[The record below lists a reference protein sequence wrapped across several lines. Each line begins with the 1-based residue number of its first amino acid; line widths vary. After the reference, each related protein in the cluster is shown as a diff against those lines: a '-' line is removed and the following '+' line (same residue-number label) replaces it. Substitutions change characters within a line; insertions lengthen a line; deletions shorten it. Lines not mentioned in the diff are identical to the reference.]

1 MFCVVSRKYAG
12 EGPEVCS
19 LHLACAKQK
28 AMSRRIYFILLAGI
42 LSFAAIPAGAQ
53 DEPMNMPAPCTS
65 SVQSYL
71 WGPRFEVLMT
81 PEAVP
86 GIFKIDKYTG
96 DVWVLPN
103 SIGSSNK
110 LRKFTRE
117 TSFEDEIIEGQ
128 INYQLIVISTSK
140 AYLLNLNSG
149 VMWEY
154 SEELF
159 RTSRS
164 FRLMEERF

>member
-1 MFCVVSRKYAG
+1 
-12 EGPEVCS
+12 
-19 LHLACAKQK
+19 
-28 AMSRRIYFILLAGI
+28 
-42 LSFAAIPAGAQ
+42 
-53 DEPMNMPAPCTS
+53 
-65 SVQSYL
+65 
-71 WGPRFEVLMT
+71 MT

-117 TSFEDEIIEGQ
+117 TSFEDEVIEGQ

>member
-1 MFCVVSRKYAG
+1 
-12 EGPEVCS
+12 
-19 LHLACAKQK
+19 
-28 AMSRRIYFILLAGI
+28 MSRRILLILVAGI

-53 DEPMNMPAPCTS
+53 DEPMNMPAPCSPFIQS
-65 SVQSYL
+65 SL
-71 WGPRFEVLMT
+71 WGPRFEVLT
-81 PEAVP
+81 TQEAIP
-86 GIFKIDKYTG
+86 SIFKIDKYTG

-103 SIGSSNK
+103 SVGTSNK

-117 TSFEDEIIEGQ
+117 ATFEDEVVEGQ
-128 INYQLIVISTSK
+128 INYQLVVVSSSK

-164 FRLMEERF
+164 FRLLEERF

>member
-1 MFCVVSRKYAG
+1 MITDSAASGAVSARRMRFPSVA
-12 EGPEVCS
+12 
-19 LHLACAKQK
+19 ACAPC
-28 AMSRRIYFILLAGI
+28 
-42 LSFAAIPAGAQ
+42 AIARDASSASKPPS
-53 DEPMNMPAPCTS
+53 EPMNMPAPFTS
-65 SVQSYL
+65 IVQSNL
-71 WGPRFEVLMT
+71 WGPRFEVLTT

-86 GIFKIDKYTG
+86 GLFKIDKFTG

-103 SIGSSNK
+103 STGSSIK

-117 TSFEDEIIEGQ
+117 TSFEDEVIEGQ